1 MPAVLKSGIKTSHH
15 LSPEHLKPETLKPG
29 NISLYR
35 SPMRKRIITFS
46 LLAAGVILIIVGI
59 ALKQPDSVFAKAA
72 KICMEC
78 VGIG

>member
-1 MPAVLKSGIKTSHH
+1 
-15 LSPEHLKPETLKPG
+15 
-29 NISLYR
+29 
-35 SPMRKRIITFS
+35 MRKRIITFS
-46 LLAAGVILIIVGI
+46 LIALGVVLIVVGI

>member
-1 MPAVLKSGIKTSHH
+1 
-15 LSPEHLKPETLKPG
+15 
-29 NISLYR
+29 
-35 SPMRKRIITFS
+35 MRKRIITFS
-46 LLAAGVILIIVGI
+46 LIGIGLILIVVGV

>member
-1 MPAVLKSGIKTSHH
+1 
-15 LSPEHLKPETLKPG
+15 
-29 NISLYR
+29 
-35 SPMRKRIITFS
+35 MRKRIITIS
-46 LLAAGVILIIVGI
+46 LLALGVVLIIVGI

>member
-1 MPAVLKSGIKTSHH
+1 
-15 LSPEHLKPETLKPG
+15 
-29 NISLYR
+29 
-35 SPMRKRIITFS
+35 MRKRIITFS
-46 LLAAGVILIIVGI
+46 LIAIGVVLIVVGI

>member
-1 MPAVLKSGIKTSHH
+1 
-15 LSPEHLKPETLKPG
+15 
-29 NISLYR
+29 
-35 SPMRKRIITFS
+35 MRNRIITFS
-46 LLAAGVILIIVGI
+46 LIALGVVLIVVGI

>member
-1 MPAVLKSGIKTSHH
+1 
-15 LSPEHLKPETLKPG
+15 
-29 NISLYR
+29 
-35 SPMRKRIITFS
+35 MRKRAVTFI
-46 LLAAGVILIIVGI
+46 LLALGLVLVIVGI

>member
-1 MPAVLKSGIKTSHH
+1 
-15 LSPEHLKPETLKPG
+15 
-29 NISLYR
+29 
-35 SPMRKRIITFS
+35 MRKRVITIS
-46 LLAAGVILIIVGI
+46 LIATGVILIVVGI